1 MKKIKNIFVL
11 LLVSTIFT
19 VNAQEKLKGN
29 KEITT
34 ENRNISDFT
43 KVEVIDNVEVL
54 LVYNEK
60 QSVNVETDSNLQDA
74 VITEVTNETL
84 VIKFSDKIVR
94 TKQMTVHLNVNKHLK
109 ELYSYNK
116 AKIKSNNVLIIDSL
130 TINAFDNSEIDLKL
144 NSKNLY
150 VNGKK
155 TVNIKLEVLSNNTA
169 ITLEESGKLKATVN
183 TQNSIIT
190 VLDRARV
197 DVNGTSGTTTI
208 ESNGNSV
215 FEGREFKSKI
225 ATTKSNNASK
235 IYVNASE
242 TIDISAFNSSEVY
255 LYSNPKI
262 TISQFLDKAT
272 LFKKDSTKSFF

>member
-155 TVNIKLEVLSNNTA
+155 TVNIKLEVLSDNTA